1 MPGLESRVGDLVQND
16 VEVQLVHQLT
26 RALLSSGVTAS
37 QIGVISPYRQQ
48 IKALHHVLR
57 DTPDID
63 ILTADRS
70 QGRDKDCII
79 MSMVRSNPDSRVGDL
94 LTDWRRMNV
103 SFTRAK
109 SKLVIIGSRSTL
121 TGVDILRRFLDL
133 MEEKGWIL
141 TLPQG
146 ALGLHDVS
154 SLVTPSP
161 KRSLGTPQIEP
172 TAQAPRKKAK
182 LDAGIFKGRP
192 ILKDLFNGA

>member
-1 MPGLESRVGDLVQND
+1 
-16 VEVQLVHQLT
+16 
-26 RALLSSGVTAS
+26 
-37 QIGVISPYRQQ
+37 
-48 IKALHHVLR
+48 
-57 DTPDID
+57 
-63 ILTADRS
+63 
-70 QGRDKDCII
+70 
-79 MSMVRSNPDSRVGDL
+79 MVRSNPDSRVGDL

-121 TGVDILRRFLDL
+121 TAVDILRRFLDL

-141 TLPQG
+141 TLPHG

-154 SLVTPSP
+154 SLVAPSP
-161 KRSLGTPQIEP
+161 KRSLGTPQVET
-172 TAQAPRKKAK
+172 TAQTPRKKAK